1 MTKKGSE
8 MRIPI
13 TKKGTET
20 GTFVRT
26 KFVKNLVRI
35 LNRRPLEHGASTL
48 KLCYSLSYWLSFF
61 KSPEGC

>member
-20 GTFVRT
+20 ETFVRT

-35 LNRRPLEHGASTL
+35 LNRRPHERGASTL
-48 KLCYSLSYWLSFF
+48 KLSYSLSYWLSFF
-61 KSPEGC
+61 KSPEG